1 MVDGIFLFQREAH
14 VGVALK
20 VLLME
25 LSAPDHLLREGP
37 LHIHEMSQ
45 HLIIGLAWEE
55 DLAREEFI
63 DHTAD
68 APDVH
73 GVICIQHQINSWPTT
88 EAEHDLETAWLR
100 LVKSS

>member
-73 GVICIQHQINSWPTT
+73 GVICIQSATFTVHDAHGDVSMADLT
-88 EAEHDLETAWLR
+88 EPIQG
-100 LVKSS
+100 